1 MLFAGPISGQL
12 GSRFGSRLPLT
23 AGAAFTSLGL
33 LAMALDHG
41 SELAVMAW
49 NVVISIG
56 IGLAFAAMAN
66 LIVEAVPPSQTG
78 EATGVNTLIR
88 SVGAS
93 LGSQVTAAIL
103 AGAVL
108 VGTGFPDES
117 GFTAAYLVCAG
128 VAGLAAV
135 FAVMIPRGAHSAV
148 RARVSQ
154 PALAER

>member
-1 MLFAGPISGQL
+1 
-12 GSRFGSRLPLT
+12 
-23 AGAAFTSLGL
+23 
-33 LAMALDHG
+33 MALDHET
-41 SELAVMAW
+41 ELAVMAW

-93 LGSQVTAAIL
+93 IGSQVTAAIL
-103 AGAVL
+103 AGAV
-108 VGTGFPDES
+108 VAGSVFPAES

-128 VAGLAAV
+128 VAGAAALLAVA
-135 FAVMIPRGAHSAV
+135 IPRGAHHAV
-148 RARVSQ
+148 RSRVSA

>member
-1 MLFAGPISGQL
+1 
-12 GSRFGSRLPLT
+12 
-23 AGAAFTSLGL
+23 
-33 LAMALDHG
+33 MALDHG
-41 SELAVMAW
+41 SELAVTAW

-93 LGSQVTAAIL
+93 IGSQVTAAIL

-108 VGTGFPDES
+108 AGTGLPQES
-117 GFTAAYLVCAG
+117 GFTAAYLV
-128 VAGLAAV
+128 V
-135 FAVMIPRGAHSAV
+135 RGRGRRRRRCS
-148 RARVSQ
+148 RR
-154 PALAER
+154 